1 MAVAEQT
8 VAALAKQ
15 LKITV
20 SRLLSLLK
28 EAGIAV
34 ENEEDTLTPAQKVA
48 LTKHMAAKK
57 GGEKK
62 LSLKTPAAKK
72 PVTAEKK
79 SSEAAAKKPRASTKK
94 TGEKKLSPLEIAK
107 QMAEQQRL
115 AQGEAMRDNE
125 ARARE
130 EAQNAERQRAAEE
143 EARRTRKE
151 QEEKAAQD
159 AEQARAKAEEALATQ
174 LAEQEK
180 QRKLREAE
188 DAKRNAAEE
197 LRKQEEREKRSAK
210 ENEELE
216 RQRQEALKDV
226 AKRENYEE
234 EAESRFHIQSRE
246 RSAGGG
252 RERSGKR
259 SGGRD
264 SDDRRSGGASA
275 GGRGG
280 KGGNKRERERKG
292 GKFEK
297 PVAPVSR
304 EVRIPETITVGELAQ
319 KMSVKAGELIKI
331 MMKLGSMVTIN
342 QVLDQETA
350 ALVAEEMGHQY
361 ILIKENDLET
371 QVMAEAD
378 EDAGNIIQRA
388 PVVTIMGHVDHG
400 KTSLLDY
407 IRKTKVVAGEA
418 GGITQHIGAY
428 RVQTPKG
435 TITFLDTPGH
445 AAFTAMRARGA
456 DATDIVILV
465 VAADDGVM
473 PQTIEAI
480 QHANAAKVPLIVAVN
495 KMDKPDADPER
506 VKSELSQH
514 GVIAEEWGGENLF
527 AYVSAKSG
535 EGIDDLLDK
544 VLIQAEVLELTAPS
558 TGMGRGVVIESR
570 LDRGRGSVATV
581 LVQSGVV
588 KKGDIMLAGME
599 YGRIRAMLDENG
611 NELKEAGAST
621 PVEILGLSG
630 TPNAGDEV
638 VIVEN
643 ERKAREIANFRQG
656 KFKEIKI
663 ARQQKAKLEN
673 LFSNTGDGEV
683 HTVNLMIKADV
694 QGSVEALS
702 DSLLKLA
709 TDEVKVNIIASGIG
723 GITES
728 DVQLAIA
735 SEAIIIAFNVRADAN
750 AKKLAENE
758 GVDLRYYSIIY
769 EAIDQVKAAMQGMLS
784 PEVREDII
792 GLAQVREVFRSS
804 KFGTVAGCIVEDGV
818 LKRNNPIRVLR
829 NNVVIYEGA
838 LESLRRFKDDV
849 SEVRAGTECGL
860 GVKNYNDVR
869 IGDQIEC
876 YERVSIERT
885 LGCRKDKTAP
895 AASANKCGATS
906 PLPCRKFSTTRTP
919 RCCPSLRCG

>member
-62 LSLKTPAAKK
+62 LSLKTPAGAAKK
-72 PVTAEKK
+72 PATAEKK

-159 AEQARAKAEEALATQ
+159 AEQERAKAEEALATQ

-264 SDDRRSGGASA
+264 SDERRSGGASA

-361 ILIKENDLET
+361 ILIKENDLEA

-885 LGCRKDKTAP
+885 L
-895 AASANKCGATS
+895 
-906 PLPCRKFSTTRTP
+906 
-919 RCCPSLRCG
+919 

>member
-1 MAVAEQT
+1 M
-8 VAALAKQ
+8 
-15 LKITV
+15 
-20 SRLLSLLK
+20 
-28 EAGIAV
+28 
-34 ENEEDTLTPAQKVA
+34 
-48 LTKHMAAKK
+48 
-57 GGEKK
+57 
-62 LSLKTPAAKK
+62 
-72 PVTAEKK
+72 
-79 SSEAAAKKPRASTKK
+79 
-94 TGEKKLSPLEIAK
+94 
-107 QMAEQQRL
+107 
-115 AQGEAMRDNE
+115 
-125 ARARE
+125 
-130 EAQNAERQRAAEE
+130 
-143 EARRTRKE
+143 
-151 QEEKAAQD
+151 
-159 AEQARAKAEEALATQ
+159 
-174 LAEQEK
+174 
-180 QRKLREAE
+180 
-188 DAKRNAAEE
+188 
-197 LRKQEEREKRSAK
+197 
-210 ENEELE
+210 
-216 RQRQEALKDV
+216 
-226 AKRENYEE
+226 
-234 EAESRFHIQSRE
+234 
-246 RSAGGG
+246 
-252 RERSGKR
+252 
-259 SGGRD
+259 
-264 SDDRRSGGASA
+264 
-275 GGRGG
+275 
-280 KGGNKRERERKG
+280 
-292 GKFEK
+292 
-297 PVAPVSR
+297 
-304 EVRIPETITVGELAQ
+304 RIPETITVGELAQ
-319 KMSVKAGELIKI
+319 KMSVKAGELIKV

-342 QVLDQETA
+342 QLLDQETA

-361 ILIKENDLET
+361 VLLKENDLEA

-792 GLAQVREVFRSS
+792 GLAEVREVFRSS
-804 KFGTVAGCIVEDGV
+804 KFGTVAGCIVEDGT

-885 LGCRKDKTAP
+885 L
-895 AASANKCGATS
+895 
-906 PLPCRKFSTTRTP
+906 
-919 RCCPSLRCG
+919 

>member
-1 MAVAEQT
+1 M
-8 VAALAKQ
+8 
-15 LKITV
+15 
-20 SRLLSLLK
+20 
-28 EAGIAV
+28 
-34 ENEEDTLTPAQKVA
+34 
-48 LTKHMAAKK
+48 
-57 GGEKK
+57 
-62 LSLKTPAAKK
+62 
-72 PVTAEKK
+72 
-79 SSEAAAKKPRASTKK
+79 
-94 TGEKKLSPLEIAK
+94 
-107 QMAEQQRL
+107 
-115 AQGEAMRDNE
+115 
-125 ARARE
+125 
-130 EAQNAERQRAAEE
+130 
-143 EARRTRKE
+143 
-151 QEEKAAQD
+151 
-159 AEQARAKAEEALATQ
+159 
-174 LAEQEK
+174 
-180 QRKLREAE
+180 
-188 DAKRNAAEE
+188 
-197 LRKQEEREKRSAK
+197 
-210 ENEELE
+210 
-216 RQRQEALKDV
+216 
-226 AKRENYEE
+226 
-234 EAESRFHIQSRE
+234 
-246 RSAGGG
+246 
-252 RERSGKR
+252 
-259 SGGRD
+259 
-264 SDDRRSGGASA
+264 
-275 GGRGG
+275 
-280 KGGNKRERERKG
+280 
-292 GKFEK
+292 
-297 PVAPVSR
+297 
-304 EVRIPETITVGELAQ
+304 RIPETITVGELAQ
-319 KMSVKAGELIKI
+319 KMSVKAGELIKV

-361 ILIKENDLET
+361 ILIKENDLEA

-407 IRKTKVVAGEA
+407 IRKTKVAVGEA

-495 KMDKPDADPER
+495 KIDKPAADPER

-611 NELKEAGAST
+611 KELKEAGAST

-709 TDEVKVNIIASGIG
+709 TDEVKVNIVASGIG

-750 AKKLAENE
+750 AKKLAEGE

-784 PEVREDII
+784 PEVREEII
-792 GLAQVREVFRSS
+792 GLAEVREVFRSS

-849 SEVRAGTECGL
+849 GEVRAGTECGL

-876 YERVSIERT
+876 YERVSVERT
-885 LGCRKDKTAP
+885 L
-895 AASANKCGATS
+895 
-906 PLPCRKFSTTRTP
+906 
-919 RCCPSLRCG
+919 

>member
-72 PVTAEKK
+72 PATAEKK

-264 SDDRRSGGASA
+264 SDERRSGGASA

-280 KGGNKRERERKG
+280 KGSNKRERERKG

-361 ILIKENDLET
+361 ILIKENDLEA

-885 LGCRKDKTAP
+885 L
-895 AASANKCGATS
+895 
-906 PLPCRKFSTTRTP
+906 
-919 RCCPSLRCG
+919 

>member
-1 MAVAEQT
+1 M
-8 VAALAKQ
+8 
-15 LKITV
+15 
-20 SRLLSLLK
+20 
-28 EAGIAV
+28 
-34 ENEEDTLTPAQKVA
+34 
-48 LTKHMAAKK
+48 
-57 GGEKK
+57 
-62 LSLKTPAAKK
+62 
-72 PVTAEKK
+72 
-79 SSEAAAKKPRASTKK
+79 
-94 TGEKKLSPLEIAK
+94 
-107 QMAEQQRL
+107 
-115 AQGEAMRDNE
+115 
-125 ARARE
+125 
-130 EAQNAERQRAAEE
+130 
-143 EARRTRKE
+143 
-151 QEEKAAQD
+151 
-159 AEQARAKAEEALATQ
+159 
-174 LAEQEK
+174 
-180 QRKLREAE
+180 
-188 DAKRNAAEE
+188 
-197 LRKQEEREKRSAK
+197 
-210 ENEELE
+210 
-216 RQRQEALKDV
+216 
-226 AKRENYEE
+226 
-234 EAESRFHIQSRE
+234 
-246 RSAGGG
+246 
-252 RERSGKR
+252 
-259 SGGRD
+259 
-264 SDDRRSGGASA
+264 
-275 GGRGG
+275 
-280 KGGNKRERERKG
+280 
-292 GKFEK
+292 
-297 PVAPVSR
+297 
-304 EVRIPETITVGELAQ
+304 RIPETITVGELAQ
-319 KMSVKAGELIKI
+319 KMSVKAGELIKV

-361 ILIKENDLET
+361 ILIKENDLEA

-792 GLAQVREVFRSS
+792 GLAEVREVFRSS

-885 LGCRKDKTAP
+885 L
-895 AASANKCGATS
+895 
-906 PLPCRKFSTTRTP
+906 
-919 RCCPSLRCG
+919 

>member
-1 MAVAEQT
+1 
-8 VAALAKQ
+8 
-15 LKITV
+15 
-20 SRLLSLLK
+20 
-28 EAGIAV
+28 
-34 ENEEDTLTPAQKVA
+34 
-48 LTKHMAAKK
+48 
-57 GGEKK
+57 
-62 LSLKTPAAKK
+62 
-72 PVTAEKK
+72 
-79 SSEAAAKKPRASTKK
+79 
-94 TGEKKLSPLEIAK
+94 
-107 QMAEQQRL
+107 
-115 AQGEAMRDNE
+115 MRDNE

-264 SDDRRSGGASA
+264 SDERRSGGASA

-361 ILIKENDLET
+361 ILIKENDLEA

-407 IRKTKVVAGEA
+407 IRKTKVAVGEA

-784 PEVREDII
+784 PEVREEII

-885 LGCRKDKTAP
+885 L
-895 AASANKCGATS
+895 
-906 PLPCRKFSTTRTP
+906 
-919 RCCPSLRCG
+919 

>member
-62 LSLKTPAAKK
+62 LSLKTPASAAKK
-72 PVTAEKK
+72 PATAEKK

-94 TGEKKLSPLEIAK
+94 TGEKKLRPLEIAK

-246 RSAGGG
+246 RNAGGG

-361 ILIKENDLET
+361 ILIKENDLEA

-885 LGCRKDKTAP
+885 L
-895 AASANKCGATS
+895 
-906 PLPCRKFSTTRTP
+906 
-919 RCCPSLRCG
+919 

>member
-62 LSLKTPAAKK
+62 LSLKTPASAAKK
-72 PVTAEKK
+72 PATAEKK
-79 SSEAAAKKPRASTKK
+79 SGEAAAKKPRASTKK

-246 RSAGGG
+246 RNAGGG

-259 SGGRD
+259 GGGRD
-264 SDDRRSGGASA
+264 SDERRSSGANA

-280 KGGNKRERERKG
+280 KSGNKRERERKG

-319 KMSVKAGELIKI
+319 KMSVKAGELIKV

-361 ILIKENDLET
+361 ILIKENDLEA

-527 AYVSAKSG
+527 AYVSAKNG

-673 LFSNTGDGEV
+673 LFNNTGDGEV

-792 GLAQVREVFRSS
+792 GLAEVREVFRSS
-804 KFGTVAGCIVEDGV
+804 KFGTVAGCIVEDGT

-885 LGCRKDKTAP
+885 L
-895 AASANKCGATS
+895 
-906 PLPCRKFSTTRTP
+906 
-919 RCCPSLRCG
+919 

>member
-62 LSLKTPAAKK
+62 LSLKTPAGAAKK
-72 PVTAEKK
+72 PATAEKK
-79 SSEAAAKKPRASTKK
+79 SSEAAAKKPRASAKK

-361 ILIKENDLET
+361 ILIKENDLEA

-885 LGCRKDKTAP
+885 L
-895 AASANKCGATS
+895 
-906 PLPCRKFSTTRTP
+906 
-919 RCCPSLRCG
+919 

>member
-62 LSLKTPAAKK
+62 LSLKTPASAAKK
-72 PVTAEKK
+72 PATAE
-79 SSEAAAKKPRASTKK
+79 KKPRASTKK

-885 LGCRKDKTAP
+885 L
-895 AASANKCGATS
+895 
-906 PLPCRKFSTTRTP
+906 
-919 RCCPSLRCG
+919 

>member
-62 LSLKTPAAKK
+62 LSLKTPASAAKK
-72 PVTAEKK
+72 PATAEKK

-107 QMAEQQRL
+107 QMTEQQRL

-885 LGCRKDKTAP
+885 L
-895 AASANKCGATS
+895 
-906 PLPCRKFSTTRTP
+906 
-919 RCCPSLRCG
+919 

>member
-72 PVTAEKK
+72 PATAEKK

-361 ILIKENDLET
+361 ILIKENDLEA

-495 KMDKPDADPER
+495 KIDKPDADPER

-885 LGCRKDKTAP
+885 L
-895 AASANKCGATS
+895 
-906 PLPCRKFSTTRTP
+906 
-919 RCCPSLRCG
+919 

>member
-62 LSLKTPAAKK
+62 LSLKTPAGAAKK
-72 PVTAEKK
+72 PATAEKK

-280 KGGNKRERERKG
+280 KG

-673 LFSNTGDGEV
+673 LFNNTGDGEV

-784 PEVREDII
+784 PEVREEII
-792 GLAQVREVFRSS
+792 GLAEVREVFRSS

-885 LGCRKDKTAP
+885 L
-895 AASANKCGATS
+895 
-906 PLPCRKFSTTRTP
+906 
-919 RCCPSLRCG
+919 

>member
-1 MAVAEQT
+1 M
-8 VAALAKQ
+8 
-15 LKITV
+15 
-20 SRLLSLLK
+20 
-28 EAGIAV
+28 
-34 ENEEDTLTPAQKVA
+34 
-48 LTKHMAAKK
+48 
-57 GGEKK
+57 
-62 LSLKTPAAKK
+62 
-72 PVTAEKK
+72 
-79 SSEAAAKKPRASTKK
+79 
-94 TGEKKLSPLEIAK
+94 
-107 QMAEQQRL
+107 
-115 AQGEAMRDNE
+115 
-125 ARARE
+125 
-130 EAQNAERQRAAEE
+130 
-143 EARRTRKE
+143 
-151 QEEKAAQD
+151 
-159 AEQARAKAEEALATQ
+159 
-174 LAEQEK
+174 
-180 QRKLREAE
+180 
-188 DAKRNAAEE
+188 
-197 LRKQEEREKRSAK
+197 
-210 ENEELE
+210 
-216 RQRQEALKDV
+216 
-226 AKRENYEE
+226 
-234 EAESRFHIQSRE
+234 
-246 RSAGGG
+246 
-252 RERSGKR
+252 
-259 SGGRD
+259 
-264 SDDRRSGGASA
+264 
-275 GGRGG
+275 
-280 KGGNKRERERKG
+280 
-292 GKFEK
+292 
-297 PVAPVSR
+297 
-304 EVRIPETITVGELAQ
+304 
-319 KMSVKAGELIKI
+319 
-331 MMKLGSMVTIN
+331 
-342 QVLDQETA
+342 
-350 ALVAEEMGHQY
+350 
-361 ILIKENDLET
+361 
-371 QVMAEAD
+371 
-378 EDAGNIIQRA
+378 
-388 PVVTIMGHVDHG
+388 
-400 KTSLLDY
+400 
-407 IRKTKVVAGEA
+407 
-418 GGITQHIGAY
+418 
-428 RVQTPKG
+428 
-435 TITFLDTPGH
+435 
-445 AAFTAMRARGA
+445 
-456 DATDIVILV
+456 

-792 GLAQVREVFRSS
+792 GLAEVREVFRSS

-885 LGCRKDKTAP
+885 L
-895 AASANKCGATS
+895 
-906 PLPCRKFSTTRTP
+906 
-919 RCCPSLRCG
+919 

>member
-15 LKITV
+15 LKIPV
-20 SRLLSLLK
+20 NRLLSLLK
-28 EAGIAV
+28 EAGVTVAG
-34 ENEEDTLTPAQKVA
+34 EEDTLTPAQKVA

-57 GGEKK
+57 SGEKK
-62 LSLKTPAAKK
+62 LSLKNPAGAAKK
-72 PVTAEKK
+72 TAGEKK
-79 SSEAAAKKPRASTKK
+79 SGETAAKKPRAAAKK
-94 TGEKKLSPLEIAK
+94 SGEKKLSPREIAQ

-115 AQGEAMRDNE
+115 AQGEAMRDSE

-130 EAQNAERQRAAEE
+130 EAEHAERQRVAEE
-143 EARRTRKE
+143 EARRLRKE
-151 QEEKAAQD
+151 QEEKAALD
-159 AEQARAKAEEALATQ
+159 AEQARQKAEEALAAQ

-180 QRKLREAE
+180 QRKIREAE

-197 LRKQEEREKRSAK
+197 VRKQEEREKRAAK

-216 RQRQEALKDV
+216 RQRQEALLDV

-234 EAESRFHIQSRE
+234 EAETRFHIQSRE
-246 RSAGGG
+246 RGAGGG
-252 RERSGKR
+252 GRNERGGKR
-259 SGGRD
+259 GGGRD
-264 SDDRRSGGASA
+264 SDDRRSGA
-275 GGRGG
+275 GSRGG
-280 KGGNKRERERKG
+280 KGGNKRERKG

-319 KMSVKAGELIKI
+319 KMSVKAGELIKV

-361 ILIKENDLET
+361 ILIKENDLEA

-673 LFSNTGDGEV
+673 LFSSAAEGEV

-792 GLAQVREVFRSS
+792 GLAEVREVFRSS

-876 YERVSIERT
+876 YERVSVERT
-885 LGCRKDKTAP
+885 L
-895 AASANKCGATS
+895 
-906 PLPCRKFSTTRTP
+906 
-919 RCCPSLRCG
+919 

>member
-62 LSLKTPAAKK
+62 LSLKTPAGAAKK
-72 PVTAEKK
+72 PATAEKK

-361 ILIKENDLET
+361 ILIKENDLEA

-495 KMDKPDADPER
+495 KIDKPDADPER

-885 LGCRKDKTAP
+885 L
-895 AASANKCGATS
+895 
-906 PLPCRKFSTTRTP
+906 
-919 RCCPSLRCG
+919 

>member
-62 LSLKTPAAKK
+62 LSLKTPASAAKK
-72 PVTAEKK
+72 PATAETK
-79 SSEAAAKKPRASTKK
+79 SGEAAAKKPRASTKK

-259 SGGRD
+259 GGGRD
-264 SDDRRSGGASA
+264 SDERRSGGASA

-280 KGGNKRERERKG
+280 KSGNKRERERKG

-319 KMSVKAGELIKI
+319 KMSVKAGELIKV

-361 ILIKENDLET
+361 ILIKENDLEA

-495 KMDKPDADPER
+495 KMDKPDADPDR

-860 GVKNYNDVR
+860 GVQNYNDVR

-885 LGCRKDKTAP
+885 L
-895 AASANKCGATS
+895 
-906 PLPCRKFSTTRTP
+906 
-919 RCCPSLRCG
+919 

>member
-72 PVTAEKK
+72 PATAEKK
-79 SSEAAAKKPRASTKK
+79 SSEAAAKKPRASAKK

-259 SGGRD
+259 GGGRD
-264 SDDRRSGGASA
+264 SDERRSGGASA

-784 PEVREDII
+784 PEVREEII

-876 YERVSIERT
+876 YERVSVERT
-885 LGCRKDKTAP
+885 L
-895 AASANKCGATS
+895 
-906 PLPCRKFSTTRTP
+906 
-919 RCCPSLRCG
+919 

>member
-15 LKITV
+15 LKIPV
-20 SRLLSLLK
+20 NRLLSLLK
-28 EAGIAV
+28 EAGVTVAG
-34 ENEEDTLTPAQKVA
+34 EEDTLAPAQKVA

-57 GGEKK
+57 SGEKK
-62 LSLKTPAAKK
+62 LSLKNPAGAAKK
-72 PVTAEKK
+72 TAGEKK
-79 SSEAAAKKPRASTKK
+79 SGETAAKKPRAAAKK
-94 TGEKKLSPLEIAK
+94 SGEKKLSPREIAQ

-115 AQGEAMRDNE
+115 AQGEAMRDSE

-130 EAQNAERQRAAEE
+130 EAEHAERQRVAEE
-143 EARRTRKE
+143 EARRLRKE
-151 QEEKAAQD
+151 QEEKAALD
-159 AEQARAKAEEALATQ
+159 AEQARQKAEEALAAQ

-197 LRKQEEREKRSAK
+197 VRKQEEREKRAAK

-216 RQRQEALKDV
+216 RQRQEALLDV

-234 EAESRFHIQSRE
+234 EAETRFHIQSRE
-246 RSAGGG
+246 RGAGGG
-252 RERSGKR
+252 GRNERGGKR
-259 SGGRD
+259 GGGRD
-264 SDDRRSGGASA
+264 SDDRRSGA
-275 GGRGG
+275 GSRGG
-280 KGGNKRERERKG
+280 KGGNKRERKG

-319 KMSVKAGELIKI
+319 KMSVKAGELIKV

-361 ILIKENDLET
+361 ILIKENDLEA

-407 IRKTKVVAGEA
+407 IRKTKVVADEA

-495 KMDKPDADPER
+495 KIDKPDADPER

-673 LFSNTGDGEV
+673 LFSSAAEGEV

-792 GLAQVREVFRSS
+792 GLAEVREVFRSS

-876 YERVSIERT
+876 YERVSVERT
-885 LGCRKDKTAP
+885 L
-895 AASANKCGATS
+895 
-906 PLPCRKFSTTRTP
+906 
-919 RCCPSLRCG
+919 

>member
-15 LKITV
+15 LKISV

-62 LSLKTPAAKK
+62 LSLKTPASAAKK
-72 PVTAEKK
+72 PATAEKK
-79 SSEAAAKKPRASTKK
+79 SGEAAAKKPRASTKK

-264 SDDRRSGGASA
+264 SDERRSGGASA

-885 LGCRKDKTAP
+885 L
-895 AASANKCGATS
+895 
-906 PLPCRKFSTTRTP
+906 
-919 RCCPSLRCG
+919 

>member
-62 LSLKTPAAKK
+62 LSLKTPASAAKK
-72 PVTAEKK
+72 PATAEKK
-79 SSEAAAKKPRASTKK
+79 SGEAAAKKPRASTKK

-259 SGGRD
+259 GGGRD
-264 SDDRRSGGASA
+264 SDERRSGGASA

-280 KGGNKRERERKG
+280 KSGNKRERERKG

-319 KMSVKAGELIKI
+319 KMSVKAGELIKV

-342 QVLDQETA
+342 QLLDQETA

-361 ILIKENDLET
+361 VLLKENDLEA

-673 LFSNTGDGEV
+673 LFSSAAEGEV

-792 GLAQVREVFRSS
+792 GLAEVREVFRSS

-876 YERVSIERT
+876 YERVSVERT
-885 LGCRKDKTAP
+885 L
-895 AASANKCGATS
+895 
-906 PLPCRKFSTTRTP
+906 
-919 RCCPSLRCG
+919 

>member
-72 PVTAEKK
+72 PATAEKK
-79 SSEAAAKKPRASTKK
+79 SSEAAAKKPRASAKK

-264 SDDRRSGGASA
+264 SDERRSGGASA

-544 VLIQAEVLELTAPS
+544 VLIQAEVLQLTAPS

-784 PEVREDII
+784 PEVREEII

-885 LGCRKDKTAP
+885 L
-895 AASANKCGATS
+895 
-906 PLPCRKFSTTRTP
+906 
-919 RCCPSLRCG
+919 

>member
-62 LSLKTPAAKK
+62 LSLKTPAGAAKK
-72 PVTAEKK
+72 PATAEKK

-673 LFSNTGDGEV
+673 LFNNTGDGEV

-784 PEVREDII
+784 PEVREEII
-792 GLAQVREVFRSS
+792 GLAEVREVFRSS

-885 LGCRKDKTAP
+885 L
-895 AASANKCGATS
+895 
-906 PLPCRKFSTTRTP
+906 
-919 RCCPSLRCG
+919 

>member
-1 MAVAEQT
+1 
-8 VAALAKQ
+8 
-15 LKITV
+15 
-20 SRLLSLLK
+20 
-28 EAGIAV
+28 
-34 ENEEDTLTPAQKVA
+34 
-48 LTKHMAAKK
+48 
-57 GGEKK
+57 
-62 LSLKTPAAKK
+62 
-72 PVTAEKK
+72 
-79 SSEAAAKKPRASTKK
+79 
-94 TGEKKLSPLEIAK
+94 
-107 QMAEQQRL
+107 
-115 AQGEAMRDNE
+115 
-125 ARARE
+125 
-130 EAQNAERQRAAEE
+130 
-143 EARRTRKE
+143 
-151 QEEKAAQD
+151 
-159 AEQARAKAEEALATQ
+159 
-174 LAEQEK
+174 
-180 QRKLREAE
+180 
-188 DAKRNAAEE
+188 
-197 LRKQEEREKRSAK
+197 
-210 ENEELE
+210 
-216 RQRQEALKDV
+216 
-226 AKRENYEE
+226 
-234 EAESRFHIQSRE
+234 
-246 RSAGGG
+246 
-252 RERSGKR
+252 
-259 SGGRD
+259 
-264 SDDRRSGGASA
+264 
-275 GGRGG
+275 
-280 KGGNKRERERKG
+280 
-292 GKFEK
+292 
-297 PVAPVSR
+297 
-304 EVRIPETITVGELAQ
+304 
-319 KMSVKAGELIKI
+319 
-331 MMKLGSMVTIN
+331 
-342 QVLDQETA
+342 
-350 ALVAEEMGHQY
+350 
-361 ILIKENDLET
+361 
-371 QVMAEAD
+371 
-378 EDAGNIIQRA
+378 
-388 PVVTIMGHVDHG
+388 
-400 KTSLLDY
+400 
-407 IRKTKVVAGEA
+407 
-418 GGITQHIGAY
+418 
-428 RVQTPKG
+428 
-435 TITFLDTPGH
+435 
-445 AAFTAMRARGA
+445 
-456 DATDIVILV
+456 
-465 VAADDGVM
+465 M

-673 LFSNTGDGEV
+673 LFNNTGDGEV

-784 PEVREDII
+784 PEVREEII
-792 GLAQVREVFRSS
+792 GLAEVREVFRSS

-885 LGCRKDKTAP
+885 L
-895 AASANKCGATS
+895 
-906 PLPCRKFSTTRTP
+906 
-919 RCCPSLRCG
+919 

>member
-15 LKITV
+15 LKIPV
-20 SRLLSLLK
+20 NRLLSLLK
-28 EAGIAV
+28 EAGVTVAG
-34 ENEEDTLTPAQKVA
+34 EEDTLTPAQKVA

-57 GGEKK
+57 SGEKK
-62 LSLKTPAAKK
+62 LSLKSPAGAAKK
-72 PVTAEKK
+72 TAGEKK
-79 SSEAAAKKPRASTKK
+79 SGETAAKKPRAAAKK
-94 TGEKKLSPLEIAK
+94 SGEKKLSPREIAQ

-115 AQGEAMRDNE
+115 AQGEAMRDSE

-130 EAQNAERQRAAEE
+130 EAEHAERQRVAEE
-143 EARRTRKE
+143 EARRLRKE
-151 QEEKAAQD
+151 QEEKAALD
-159 AEQARAKAEEALATQ
+159 AEQARQKAEAALATQ

-197 LRKQEEREKRSAK
+197 VRKQEEREKRAAK

-216 RQRQEALKDV
+216 RQRQEALLDV

-234 EAESRFHIQSRE
+234 EAETRFHIQSRE
-246 RSAGGG
+246 RGAGGG
-252 RERSGKR
+252 GRNERGGKR
-259 SGGRD
+259 GGGGRD
-264 SDDRRSGGASA
+264 SDDRRSGTGS
-275 GGRGG
+275 RGG
-280 KGGNKRERERKG
+280 KGGNKRERKG

-319 KMSVKAGELIKI
+319 KMSVKAGELIKV

-361 ILIKENDLET
+361 ILIKENDLEA

-673 LFSNTGDGEV
+673 LFSSAAEGEV

-792 GLAQVREVFRSS
+792 GLAEVREVFRSS

-876 YERVSIERT
+876 YERVSVERT
-885 LGCRKDKTAP
+885 L
-895 AASANKCGATS
+895 
-906 PLPCRKFSTTRTP
+906 
-919 RCCPSLRCG
+919 

>member
-72 PVTAEKK
+72 PATAEKK

-159 AEQARAKAEEALATQ
+159 AEQVRAKAEEALATQ

-361 ILIKENDLET
+361 ILIKENDLEA

-784 PEVREDII
+784 PEVREEII
-792 GLAQVREVFRSS
+792 GLAEVREVFRSS

-885 LGCRKDKTAP
+885 L
-895 AASANKCGATS
+895 
-906 PLPCRKFSTTRTP
+906 
-919 RCCPSLRCG
+919 

>member
-34 ENEEDTLTPAQKVA
+34 ENEKDTLTPAQKVA

-792 GLAQVREVFRSS
+792 GLAEVREVFRSS

-885 LGCRKDKTAP
+885 L
-895 AASANKCGATS
+895 
-906 PLPCRKFSTTRTP
+906 
-919 RCCPSLRCG
+919 

>member
-62 LSLKTPAAKK
+62 LSLKTPASAAKK
-72 PVTAEKK
+72 PATAEKK
-79 SSEAAAKKPRASTKK
+79 SGEAAAKKPRASTKK

-784 PEVREDII
+784 PEVREEII
-792 GLAQVREVFRSS
+792 GLAEVREVFRSS

-885 LGCRKDKTAP
+885 L
-895 AASANKCGATS
+895 
-906 PLPCRKFSTTRTP
+906 
-919 RCCPSLRCG
+919 

>member
-72 PVTAEKK
+72 PATAEKK

-361 ILIKENDLET
+361 ILIKENDLEA

-435 TITFLDTPGH
+435 TITFLDTPGP

-784 PEVREDII
+784 PEVREEII
-792 GLAQVREVFRSS
+792 GLAEVREVFRSS

-885 LGCRKDKTAP
+885 L
-895 AASANKCGATS
+895 
-906 PLPCRKFSTTRTP
+906 
-919 RCCPSLRCG
+919 

>member
-1 MAVAEQT
+1 MAVAEHT

-62 LSLKTPAAKK
+62 LSLKTPAGAAKK
-72 PVTAEKK
+72 PATVEKK

-264 SDDRRSGGASA
+264 SDERRSGGASA

-885 LGCRKDKTAP
+885 L
-895 AASANKCGATS
+895 
-906 PLPCRKFSTTRTP
+906 
-919 RCCPSLRCG
+919 

>member
-62 LSLKTPAAKK
+62 LSLKTPASAAKK
-72 PVTAEKK
+72 PATAEKK

-259 SGGRD
+259 GGGRD

-885 LGCRKDKTAP
+885 L
-895 AASANKCGATS
+895 
-906 PLPCRKFSTTRTP
+906 
-919 RCCPSLRCG
+919 

>member
-62 LSLKTPAAKK
+62 LSLKTPASAAKK
-72 PVTAEKK
+72 PATAEKK

-280 KGGNKRERERKG
+280 KGGNKRERKG

-361 ILIKENDLET
+361 ILIKENDLEA

-792 GLAQVREVFRSS
+792 GLAEVREVFRSS
-804 KFGTVAGCIVEDGV
+804 KFGTVAGCIVEDGT

-885 LGCRKDKTAP
+885 L
-895 AASANKCGATS
+895 
-906 PLPCRKFSTTRTP
+906 
-919 RCCPSLRCG
+919 

>member
-72 PVTAEKK
+72 PATAEKK

-259 SGGRD
+259 GGGRD
-264 SDDRRSGGASA
+264 SDERRSGGASA

-361 ILIKENDLET
+361 ILIKENDLEA

-885 LGCRKDKTAP
+885 L
-895 AASANKCGATS
+895 
-906 PLPCRKFSTTRTP
+906 
-919 RCCPSLRCG
+919 

>member
-62 LSLKTPAAKK
+62 LSLKTPAGAAKK
-72 PVTAEKK
+72 PATAEKK
-79 SSEAAAKKPRASTKK
+79 SSEAAAKKPRASAKK

-151 QEEKAAQD
+151 QEEKAVQD

-264 SDDRRSGGASA
+264 SDERRSGGASA

-361 ILIKENDLET
+361 ILIKENDLEA

-885 LGCRKDKTAP
+885 L
-895 AASANKCGATS
+895 
-906 PLPCRKFSTTRTP
+906 
-919 RCCPSLRCG
+919 

>member
-62 LSLKTPAAKK
+62 LSLKTPAGAAKK
-72 PVTAEKK
+72 PATAEKK

-876 YERVSIERT
+876 YERVSVERT
-885 LGCRKDKTAP
+885 L
-895 AASANKCGATS
+895 
-906 PLPCRKFSTTRTP
+906 
-919 RCCPSLRCG
+919 

>member
-62 LSLKTPAAKK
+62 LSLKTPAGAAKK
-72 PVTAEKK
+72 PATVEKK

-259 SGGRD
+259 GGGRD

-885 LGCRKDKTAP
+885 L
-895 AASANKCGATS
+895 
-906 PLPCRKFSTTRTP
+906 
-919 RCCPSLRCG
+919 

>member
-62 LSLKTPAAKK
+62 LSLKTPASAAKK
-72 PVTAEKK
+72 PATAEKK
-79 SSEAAAKKPRASTKK
+79 SGEAAAKKPRASTKK

-234 EAESRFHIQSRE
+234 EAESRFHIQARE
-246 RSAGGG
+246 RGAGGG
-252 RERSGKR
+252 RGERSGKR

-264 SDDRRSGGASA
+264 GDDRRSGGASA
-275 GGRGG
+275 GSRGG

-319 KMSVKAGELIKI
+319 KMSVKAGELIKV

-342 QVLDQETA
+342 QLLDQETA

-361 ILIKENDLET
+361 VLLKENDLEA

-673 LFSNTGDGEV
+673 LFNNTGDGEV

-876 YERVSIERT
+876 YERVSVERT
-885 LGCRKDKTAP
+885 L
-895 AASANKCGATS
+895 
-906 PLPCRKFSTTRTP
+906 
-919 RCCPSLRCG
+919 